1 MNARRMV
8 LVTGAAGHVGAEVVA
23 RLVRRGHP
31 VVALV
36 HNRFDI
42 VSNNGRPV
50 RPAHVLRGDVRRPD
64 FGLDEDVVREL
75 AAQVAVIVH
84 CAAVTDF
91 GLPEQRY
98 AELNVAGTANA
109 LALARR
115 WDSGFLYVG
124 TAYVCGEF
132 NGTFGE
138 HQLDV
143 GQQFGNGYERSK
155 HQAEHLVRASG
166 LRWVVVRPGIVSGE
180 HRTGHSRE
188 HKHIYQVLRLIVEGK
203 LRTLPGNYAA
213 TLALSPVGH
222 VADTIATATERFSD
236 NVGRTF
242 HAVGA
247 KCVSLQTISDILAE
261 YPSFRVADFVPPSTF
276 SVGELDEIERG
287 YFHKVGTLYTSY
299 LMRRLEFDSS
309 NTRDRLGIVPPATGA
324 GYVRRT
330 LDSCLRTGYLG
341 RSGPSIAEVL
351 AALQRGGSHA

>member
-1 MNARRMV
+1 MNARRVV

-23 RLVRRGHP
+23 RLVGRGHP

-50 RPAHVLRGDVRRPD
+50 RPAHVLRGDIRRPD
-64 FGLDEDVVREL
+64 FGLDADVVREL

-143 GQQFGNGYERSK
+143 GQRFGNGYERSK

-166 LRWVVVRPGIVSGE
+166 LRWAVVRPGIVSGE

-188 HKHIYQVLRLIVEGK
+188 HKHIYQVLKLIVEGK

-236 NVGRTF
+236 NVGCTF

-261 YPSFRVADFVPPSTF
+261 YRSFRVADFVPPSTF
-276 SVGELDEIERG
+276 SVDELDEMRG
-287 YFHKVGTLYTSY
+287 
-299 LMRRLEFDSS
+299 
-309 NTRDRLGIVPPATGA
+309 
-324 GYVRRT
+324 
-330 LDSCLRTGYLG
+330 
-341 RSGPSIAEVL
+341 
-351 AALQRGGSHA
+351 